1 MVAGLAALRP
11 SDKGGHYSDYF
22 RSLNSTLQKAGID
35 KPSLIIDLDRLD
47 RNIDRLVA
55 SISEGSHKD
64 YRVVTKS
71 IPSAP
76 LVDYVSKRAGTQSQ
90 MVFHRPFL
98 QAMATQQ
105 PQSNLLLGKPMP
117 IAAAHKFYQ
126 EHRGPFDPER
136 QLQWLVDTPERM
148 AQYLQLAQDRGER
161 LGINLELDV
170 GLHRGGFEPDS
181 GLYSALRLIAD
192 NSDHLALTGFM
203 GYDAHVSA
211 IPTVLAEREMAKV
224 KQRYAAAV
232 HLLQADFPQL
242 YRPDLCFNGAGSP
255 TFRLYD
261 GQEQINEVAAGSCLV
276 KPTDFDL
283 PILGDF
289 EAASYIATPV
299 LKRLIGSKLP
309 ALESAGSLIRAWDV
323 NKRQTYFAYGGKWM
337 AKVESPPG
345 ITPHFAYVS
354 SNQQGYNASEKVD
367 IGVDDYL
374 FLRPTQSEAVLLQFN
389 DLLAVRNGSI
399 VDRWPVLSELSA

>member
-11 SDKGGHYSDYF
+11 SDKGGDYSDYF
-22 RSLNSTLQKAGID
+22 RSLNSTLRKAGID

-105 PQSNLLLGKPMP
+105 PKSNLLLGKPMP

-148 AQYLQLAQDRGER
+148 AQYLQLA
-161 LGINLELDV
+161 L
-170 GLHRGGFEPDS
+170 
-181 GLYSALRLIAD
+181 
-192 NSDHLALTGFM
+192 
-203 GYDAHVSA
+203 
-211 IPTVLAEREMAKV
+211 
-224 KQRYAAAV
+224 
-232 HLLQADFPQL
+232 
-242 YRPDLCFNGAGSP
+242 
-255 TFRLYD
+255 
-261 GQEQINEVAAGSCLV
+261 
-276 KPTDFDL
+276 
-283 PILGDF
+283 
-289 EAASYIATPV
+289 
-299 LKRLIGSKLP
+299 
-309 ALESAGSLIRAWDV
+309 
-323 NKRQTYFAYGGKWM
+323 
-337 AKVESPPG
+337 
-345 ITPHFAYVS
+345 
-354 SNQQGYNASEKVD
+354 
-367 IGVDDYL
+367 
-374 FLRPTQSEAVLLQFN
+374 
-389 DLLAVRNGSI
+389 
-399 VDRWPVLSELSA
+399 